1 MQKLEAAL
9 ADKQKVEAVAQS
21 AVDVKKE
28 GLKAENKKKK
38 ELTKNIQDVGFFI
51 LNPNEVFRLNRIKQF
66 WRMLLFEENK
76 LNISF
81 ELQNKKAL
89 VSKEKD
95 MSKLG
100 QELEKLQAQ
109 STTDQANHDSA
120 QKHYQA
126 VSAGLSSNTDGEAA
140 SLNDQLMSKYTH

>member
-1 MQKLEAAL
+1 M
-9 ADKQKVEAVAQS
+9 
-21 AVDVKKE
+21 
-28 GLKAENKKKK
+28 
-38 ELTKNIQDVGFFI
+38 
-51 LNPNEVFRLNRIKQF
+51 
-66 WRMLLFEENK
+66 
-76 LNISF
+76 
-81 ELQNKKAL
+81 

-109 STTDQANHDSA
+109 STTDQANHDLA

-140 SLNDQLMSKYTH
+140 SLNDQLMSKSTHWKKVVKPLWHLY

>member
-1 MQKLEAAL
+1 
-9 ADKQKVEAVAQS
+9 
-21 AVDVKKE
+21 
-28 GLKAENKKKK
+28 
-38 ELTKNIQDVGFFI
+38 
-51 LNPNEVFRLNRIKQF
+51 
-66 WRMLLFEENK
+66 MLLFEENK

-140 SLNDQLMSKYTH
+140 SLNDQLMSKSTH

>member
-1 MQKLEAAL
+1 M
-9 ADKQKVEAVAQS
+9 
-21 AVDVKKE
+21 
-28 GLKAENKKKK
+28 
-38 ELTKNIQDVGFFI
+38 
-51 LNPNEVFRLNRIKQF
+51 
-66 WRMLLFEENK
+66 
-76 LNISF
+76 
-81 ELQNKKAL
+81 

-140 SLNDQLMSKYTH
+140 SLNDQLMSKSTHWKNVVKPLWHLYSFM